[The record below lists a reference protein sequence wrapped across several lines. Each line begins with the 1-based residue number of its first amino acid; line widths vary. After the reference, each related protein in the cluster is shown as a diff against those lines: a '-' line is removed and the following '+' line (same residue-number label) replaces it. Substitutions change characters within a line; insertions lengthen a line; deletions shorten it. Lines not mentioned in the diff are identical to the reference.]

1 MKVSE
6 VMTPNVC
13 IANPDDSLKQ
23 VAELMAKQDIGFL
36 PVGDMDRLVGT
47 ITDRDIVVR
56 GIANGHECSAKV
68 RMVMTKD
75 VKYCYEDQDLDDVVQ
90 NMGDIQVR
98 RLPVV
103 NRDKR
108 LVGIV
113 SLADAALKD
122 DPETAGVGL
131 MGVVE
136 PGGTKSQSA
145 TR

>member
-1 MKVSE
+1 
-6 VMTPNVC
+6 
-13 IANPDDSLKQ
+13 
-23 VAELMAKQDIGFL
+23 
-36 PVGDMDRLVGT
+36 
-47 ITDRDIVVR
+47 
-56 GIANGHECSAKV
+56 
-68 RMVMTKD
+68 MTKD
-75 VKYCYEDQDLDDVVQ
+75 VKYCYDDQELDDVIQ

-103 NRDKR
+103 DRDKR

-136 PGGTKSQSA
+136 PGGAKSQAA

>member
-23 VAELMAKQDIGFL
+23 VAELMAQQDIGFL

-56 GIANGHECSAKV
+56 GVANGHDASTKV
-68 RMVMTKD
+68 RAVMTKD
-75 VKYCYEDQDLDDVVQ
+75 VKYCYDDQELDDVIQ

-103 NRDKR
+103 DRDKR
-108 LVGIV
+108 LVGVV

-136 PGGTKSQSA
+136 PGGAKSQSA
-145 TR
+145 SR

>member
-56 GIANGHECSAKV
+56 AIAGGSYPATVKLAEICSQELTTLSPTDSVEEAVALMRDKS
-68 RMVMTKD
+68 
-75 VKYCYEDQDLDDVVQ
+75 
-90 NMGDIQVR
+90 IR

-103 NRDKR
+103 EHGHP
-108 LVGIV
+108 VGIV
-113 SLADAALKD
+113 SLGDLAIEKDPHSALGNISAA
-122 DPETAGVGL
+122 P
-131 MGVVE
+131 
-136 PGGTKSQSA
+136 PN
-145 TR
+145 R